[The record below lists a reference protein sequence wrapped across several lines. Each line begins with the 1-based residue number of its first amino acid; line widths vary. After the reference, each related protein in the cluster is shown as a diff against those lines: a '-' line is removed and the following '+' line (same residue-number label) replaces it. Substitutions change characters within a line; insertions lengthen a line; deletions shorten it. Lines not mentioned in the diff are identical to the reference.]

1 MRLQSGLLVLA
12 LGLTAWHNAVAEE
25 VYKSTMPDGSTA
37 YGESPQPGAKR
48 VEKIDARPPISG
60 AIVATPA
67 EKQRAGALDAHVV
80 SGGVTV
86 IPQARRD
93 PAPSLQQGSINPPG
107 VMPKRSY

>member
-12 LGLTAWHNAVAEE
+12 LGLTAWNNALAEE
-25 VYKSTMPDGSTA
+25 VYKSTMPDGSVV

-48 VEKIDARPPISG
+48 VEKIDARAAVNG

-67 EKQRAGALDAHVV
+67 DMQRANELNAHA
-80 SGGVTV
+80 SSPGVTV

-93 PAPSLQQGSINPPG
+93 PAPPLQQGTINPPG